1 MLVDDITIT
10 ITAGHGGAGKVSFGR
25 QMRSGPDG
33 GNGGKGGDV
42 YISVTSD
49 LYALNQFSK
58 NKNIKAEN
66 GNRGD
71 RTRKSGRD
79 GEAIELKLP
88 IGSVLTDLKTGEE
101 RELIDLNERILV
113 CKGGLGGKGNYEFRS
128 PENTTPRYAQ
138 PGLPGETIQIRILLK
153 FLATYG
159 LIGLPNAGKS
169 SLLNELTNAK
179 AKIGD
184 YPFTTLETNLGEMDG
199 KIIADIPGLI
209 EGAAEGKGLGIK
221 FLQHIEK
228 VTLLLHC
235 ISSDSDR
242 VAEDYEVIT
251 NELGKFSPKLLKK
264 NRLILLTKTDLVT
277 ESTVKKHI
285 KALKK
290 FTYEIL
296 PISIYDAK
304 SIETLRKKLDV

>member
-25 QMRSGPDG
+25 QMHSGPDG

-49 LYALNQFSK
+49 LYALNQFSTK
-58 NKNIKAEN
+58 KHIQAER
-66 GNRGD
+66 GQPGD
-71 RTRKSGRD
+71 RNRKSGRG
-79 GEAIELKLP
+79 GETIELKLP
-88 IGSVLTDLKTGEE
+88 IGSVVTDLKTGEE
-101 RELIDLNERILV
+101 LELIDLEQRILI

-138 PGLPGETIQIRILLK
+138 PGLPGETIQVRILLK
-153 FLATYG
+153 FLASYG

-179 AKIGD
+179 AKIGN

-221 FLQHIEK
+221 FLKHIEK

-235 ISSDSDR
+235 ISSESDH
-242 VAEDYEVIT
+242 VSEDYEVIT
-251 NELGKFSPKLLKK
+251 NELGKFSPKLLEK
-264 NRLILLTKTDLVT
+264 NRIILLTKTDIVPEEKVLKQAK
-277 ESTVKKHI
+277 E
-285 KALKK
+285 LKK
-290 FTYEIL
+290 FKYEIL
-296 PISIYDAK
+296 PISLYDEE
-304 SIETLRKKLDV
+304 SIEKLRKKLG